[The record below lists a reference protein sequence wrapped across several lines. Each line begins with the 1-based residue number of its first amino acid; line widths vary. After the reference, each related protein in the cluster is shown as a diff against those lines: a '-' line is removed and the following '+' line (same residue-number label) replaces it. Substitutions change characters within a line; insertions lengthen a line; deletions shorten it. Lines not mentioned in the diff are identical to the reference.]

1 MQVELTEREREELLM
16 LVKNA
21 ETELKSE
28 IHHSFYHE
36 TKDALRERHVLLET
50 LVKRLEAAA

>member
-21 ETELKSE
+21 QTELNSE

-36 TKDALRERHVLLET
+36 TKDALRERRALLEA
-50 LVKRLEAAA
+50 LAKRLEATA